1 MFGKDINHLSSARYL
16 STINSE
22 HSVRKY
28 NASPINE
35 ALEWRKKMSKKEA
48 KALGLLPRLSAN
60 EKRVFQTLVKN
71 GALTPMEISKRGGVS
86 KGKITTILE
95 GMIERG
101 FAAPVGNDDDRHY
114 IAVFPVMKFITV
126 LSTLTRSLEARKSEM
141 EATTEVVHNFTEGAI
156 KNVRE
161 ASTEEREKRTERSEE
176 DIKDLEMAMDAS
188 FSGILASIEMDL
200 KDLNRITKTSNEFLE
215 EASIR
220 TKETTDNIK
229 RGLKPLAQ
237 NFSKTLTAAYTNV
250 EDQLEATVD
259 ARVRDI
265 MDFETKANSAFD
277 EVLQAFNTSQDEFE
291 DIIFTVLDSG
301 IDDLERVTR
310 PINIQIDEAIS
321 SLTEAIEESSLN
333 FQAEMVRVLTEQ
345 KRPMVTAVDSI
356 QPQFAKVTAAA
367 FDEQKEILEQQKQFL
382 SGIIENHYSI
392 FSKAAE
398 ELANDFDKKIE
409 SLIEQ
414 SLENTSSASDEMNAI
429 EDKFVNTI
437 EKITLEKNKFIHN
450 TSERSRDVLN
460 EMIEQFLIIL
470 NAAVAEYQMNLSDI
484 IAKLETDFLNT
495 VDNNSVSVQ
504 NLVNYINMT
513 LTEPVKELMIN
524 LEKLNERIIK
534 DETAFLTR
542 FSQRVQDELHDISK
556 QFKNDTKKKDENFEK
571 DLKRLKERIDRD
583 FSSNLNDLQNKLV
596 DQDRAFQ
603 SLYKEFSAKHQK
615 GLRDTSKEVSSL
627 TKKLERW
634 RGESSK
640 TVQESID
647 SSVDQHLEILSEK
660 MDSLVDQIRNND
672 QVSKEELI
680 ILIRDSYT
688 HISKSFKNFGT
699 ETSTSTRYS
708 LREIAGILKKD
719 SLAINNRLVSFKK
732 EQDRLIEETKFP
744 VSKLLVELGAEYKQF
759 YKKTDNNLNR
769 FFSNNIETF
778 KRTRRELGKSID
790 NMLNRQ
796 SSRTAKDSASL
807 KDDFIRTREKYVS
820 KTQESFEKV
829 EKTIARDASSLLDQE
844 RSSRLTITALT
855 ENSIS
860 EISNGVNSTAQVIR
874 SNITS
879 GAERIFRQAAAEL
892 SKQEIELGELNE
904 KQQDESIDMYNE
916 INKMHRHQ
924 LKILDKKI
932 DALKEKQIGN
942 AYEFRDRYTQSLEE
956 DLIKQKEILS
966 NSKDSI
972 VEHSEKLANDLR
984 EQTTSITNRT
994 ILELEAKTSGI
1005 EGAIFSTVGN
1015 ITAEASRRTEGV
1027 VVIGEQAV
1035 LGIEERYTENLERIR
1050 QKLTDQVISRIE
1062 REAANIEKYKGGL
1075 RQIGREHLALYG
1087 KTMSDLN
1094 DNLKKDME
1102 KVEKTSM
1109 KTIAACETKSNRF
1122 LEDLDVEITAM
1133 GERVGLSTDRLIV
1146 DLLDGF
1152 DRVLQKVKREATLFA
1167 RKQFELSN
1175 RSNMEIAEAFL
1186 KSVDDLEEVM
1196 LKQISSFAKRTT
1208 MSIDKT
1214 NDLSSIINNHVK
1226 DMTGSFKELSEN

>member
-1 MFGKDINHLSSARYL
+1 MFDKDINHLSIVRHL
-16 STINSE
+16 STINIE
-22 HSVRKY
+22 HSVRNY
-28 NASPINE
+28 SVSPITE
-35 ALEWRKKMSKKEA
+35 TLEWSNKMSKKEA
-48 KALGLLPRLSAN
+48 KALNLLPRLSAN
-60 EKRVFQTLVKN
+60 EKRVFQALVKN
-71 GALTPMEISKRGGVS
+71 GALTPIEISQQGGGS
-86 KGKITTILE
+86 KGRVAAALE
-95 GMIERG
+95 TMVERG
-101 FAAPVGNDDDRHY
+101 FAVPVGNDDDRRY
-114 IAVFPVMKFITV
+114 IAVFPVMKFTAV
-126 LSTLTRSLEARKSEM
+126 LSILTRSLDARKSEL

-161 ASTEEREKRTERSEE
+161 ASSEEREKRTERSEE

-188 FSGILASIEMDL
+188 FSGILTSIEMDL
-200 KDLNRITKTSNEFLE
+200 KDLNRISKTSNEFLVE
-215 EASIR
+215 SSIR
-220 TKETTDNIK
+220 SKETTDNIE
-229 RGLKPLAQ
+229 RGLKPLAK
-237 NFSKTLTAAYTNV
+237 NFSKILTAAYDNV
-250 EDQLEATVD
+250 EGQLEATVD
-259 ARVRDI
+259 ARVSDI
-265 MDFETKANSAFD
+265 IDFETKANSAFD
-277 EVLQAFNTSQDEFE
+277 AVLEAFNTSKDEFE

-310 PINIQIDEAIS
+310 PINEQIDEAIS
-321 SLTEAIEESSLN
+321 ALTEAIEESSLN
-333 FQAEMVRVLTEQ
+333 FQTEMVRVLTEQ

-356 QPQFAKVTAAA
+356 QPRFAKVTNAAL
-367 FDEQKEILEQQKQFL
+367 DEHKVVIEQQKQSL
-382 SGIIENHYSI
+382 SGLMENHFSI
-392 FSKAAE
+392 FSKAAV
-398 ELANDFDKKIE
+398 ELASDFDKKIDI
-409 SLIEQ
+409 LIER

-429 EDKFVNTI
+429 EDAFVNSI
-437 EKITLEKNKFIHN
+437 EKITNEKNKFIHN

-470 NAAVAEYQMNLSDI
+470 NGAVAEYQMDLSDI
-484 IAKLETDFLNT
+484 IAKLEADFLNT
-495 VDNNSVSVQ
+495 VDNNGVSVQ
-504 NLVNYINMT
+504 NLVNFINMT

-534 DETAFLTR
+534 DETAFLTK
-542 FSQRVQDELHDISK
+542 FDQRLQNELQDINK
-556 QFKNDTKKKDENFEK
+556 QFKKDTIKKEENFEK
-571 DLKRLKERIDRD
+571 DLNRLKERIDKD
-583 FSSNLNDLQNKLV
+583 FSSNLDALQNKLV
-596 DQDRAFQ
+596 EQDRAFQ

-634 RGESSK
+634 RGESTKTIQDRIESK
-640 TVQESID
+640 
-647 SSVDQHLEILSEK
+647 VDKNLEILESK
-660 MDSLVDQIRNND
+660 MDYLVDQIKNNG

-688 HISKSFKNFGT
+688 QISKNFRSFGA
-699 ETSTSTRYS
+699 ETNTSTRRS
-708 LREIAGILKKD
+708 LQEIANILKKD
-719 SLAINNRLVSFKK
+719 SLSINNRLVSFKK
-732 EQDRLIEETKFP
+732 EQDKLIEETKFP
-744 VSKLLVELGAEYKQF
+744 VSKLLVELGTEYKQF

-769 FFSNNIETF
+769 FFSNDIETF
-778 KRTRRELGKSID
+778 KRTRKELSKSID
-790 NMLNRQ
+790 SILNRQ
-796 SSRTAKDSASL
+796 GSRTTKDSITL
-807 KDDFIRTREKYVS
+807 KDSFIRAREKYVS

-844 RSSRLTITALT
+844 RSSRSTITDLT
-855 ENSIS
+855 EKTIS
-860 EISNGVNSTAQVIR
+860 ELSNGVNSTAQTIR

-916 INKMHRHQ
+916 INKMHRQQ

-932 DALKEKQIGN
+932 DALQEKQIGN
-942 AYEFRDRYTQSLEE
+942 AFEFRDHYTQSLKE
-956 DLIKQKEILS
+956 DLIKQQEILS
-966 NSKDSI
+966 NSKEI
-972 VEHSEKLANDLR
+972 IFEQCEKLAGDLQ
-984 EQTTSITNRT
+984 EQTSSITNRT

-1015 ITAEASRRTEGV
+1015 ITAESSRRTEGV
-1027 VVIGEQAV
+1027 AVIGEQAV

-1075 RQIGREHLALYG
+1075 HQIGREHLALYG

-1102 KVEKTSM
+1102 KVGKASM
-1109 KTIAACETKSNRF
+1109 KTITACETKSNRF
-1122 LEDLDVEITAM
+1122 LEDLDIEITAM
-1133 GERVGLSTDRLIV
+1133 GERVSLSTDRLIS

-1196 LKQISSFAKRTT
+1196 LKQISSFAKRTII
-1208 MSIDKT
+1208 SIDKT
-1214 NDLSSIINNHVK
+1214 NDLSAVINDHVK
-1226 DMTGSFKELSEN
+1226 NMTGAFKELSEN